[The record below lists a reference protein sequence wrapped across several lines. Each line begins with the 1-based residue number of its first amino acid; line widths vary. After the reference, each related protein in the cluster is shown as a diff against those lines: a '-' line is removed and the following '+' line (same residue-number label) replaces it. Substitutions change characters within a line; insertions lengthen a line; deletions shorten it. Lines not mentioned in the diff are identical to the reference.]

1 MVELLQNS
9 ELGGVQKDFLL
20 RSLNESKN
28 DNLDDAS
35 LRRLDE
41 SQASLRK
48 VGKAFEGVFLSMLLR
63 EMRNT
68 THPEDGMFGQS
79 SAMQIFQDMQD
90 EEISKQ
96 MAGKSG
102 LGVTEKIVQTY
113 GRHLKGDK
121 KEKNPDMPSLNKM
134 A

>member
-1 MVELLQNS
+1 MMDLLQNV
-9 ELGGVQKDFLL
+9 ELGGVRKNLL
-20 RSLNESKN
+20 LGELQAIRK
-28 DNLDDAS
+28 DNLDDSS
-35 LRRLDE
+35 LRGLDE

-48 VGKAFEGVFLSMLLR
+48 AGKAFEGVFLSMLLR

-96 MAGKSG
+96 MAENSG
-102 LGVTEKIVQTY
+102 LGVTEKIMQTY
-113 GRHLKGDK
+113 GRHLKAEK
-121 KEKNPDMPSLNKM
+121 KNNSDMPSLERV